1 MAKASKYYVVWT
13 GRIPGIYTSWDEAKS
28 QIDGFPEAR
37 YKSYESKPEAE
48 NAFKEG
54 FKKNLYSNKTI
65 STSGKQSRSNI
76 NQNSIAVDAACSG
89 NPGDME
95 YRGVETAT
103 GKQIFLLGPFKEG
116 TNNIGEFLGI
126 VHGLALLKKLGRED
140 MVIYSDSMTAI
151 SWVKKKKANTKLE
164 LTKNNAELFDL
175 IGRAEAWL
183 SKNSY
188 KTQILKW
195 DTKSWGEIPADFGRK

>member
-13 GRIPGIYTSWDEAKS
+13 GRIPGIYTTWDEAKS
-28 QIDGFPEAR
+28 QIDGYPEAR
-37 YKSYESKPEAE
+37 YKSYESKSEAE

-54 FKKNLYSNKTI
+54 FKKNLYANKTA
-65 STSGKQSRSNI
+65 SASNKQSRSNI

-126 VHGLALLKKLGRED
+126 VHGLAVLKKLGRED

-175 IGRAEAWL
+175 ITRAESWL
-183 SKNSY
+183 AKNSY